1 MKKSRALNVI
11 LLLSGILLVGIGF
24 ATTFMPIEFSARNE
38 IDLGG
43 NIGLLNDTRAA
54 GAGLLG
60 AGIIIML
67 GAFIRKL
74 AFTSLVVSILI
85 YLSYAFGRIVGIVA
99 DGMPVDGLVKATAVE
114 VVLGLVGVFAL
125 IKFKEDE

>member
-1 MKKSRALNVI
+1 MKKSGVLNAI
-11 LLLSGILLVGIGF
+11 LIVSGILLVGIGF
-24 ATTFMPIEFSARNE
+24 ATTFMPVEFSARND

-60 AGIIIML
+60 AGLIILL
-67 GAFIRKL
+67 GAFVRKL

-85 YLSYAFGRIVGIVA
+85 YLSYAFGRIVGIIA
-99 DGMPVDGLVKATAVE
+99 DGVPVEGLVKATIVE
-114 VVLGLVGVFAL
+114 VALGLVGVFAL